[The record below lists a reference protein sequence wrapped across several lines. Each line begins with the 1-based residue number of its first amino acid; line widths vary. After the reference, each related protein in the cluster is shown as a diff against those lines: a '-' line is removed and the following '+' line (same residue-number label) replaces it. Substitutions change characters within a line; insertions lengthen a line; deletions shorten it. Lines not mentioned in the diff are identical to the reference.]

1 MIYCT
6 KNLYYRVYIIDK
18 WQHENFIYFSL
29 RYPVFDKAAA
39 YYYILI

>member
-18 WQHENFIYFSL
+18 WQHENFIYFLYDTPFLIKRL
-29 RYPVFDKAAA
+29 RITIY
-39 YYYILI
+39 